1 MTRLRLLAIC
11 LALCAPSAL
20 AGRLE
25 IPLRVPL
32 EPLRQALAA
41 QLAASKATP
50 NVIYREGPCRY
61 LNLDKP
67 SLEAVDGR
75 LRLVGPGSAA
85 LGVELFGACQN
96 AASWK
101 GSMEF
106 TFVPQIDNAGRLR
119 LRIVDS
125 KLTDANGG
133 AALGFIWELSKRYV
147 HPRLER
153 FSYDL
158 GASRAAL
165 ASIVRGAAPPQHA
178 AELEAAV
185 KQLQVLGPR
194 VEAKAVVVPIALEL
208 PDAWLAA
215 PAPAPAV
222 AAAPAAPLTEAE
234 LEALEKALEPWD
246 AFLLY
251 AVKQVALD
259 SENTALRKRLF
270 TLLLE
275 SRYRLTEILSGDAPA
290 AGDPLRELFVDAWE
304 ELRTILADGQRD
316 GALDASLL
324 RYAAFID
331 AGDALLALDRAAP
344 GLGMT
349 LSTDGLR
356 QIARSLR
363 PGAAGDPLAYDWAAD
378 PQLRQLFGVEEI
390 PDSEPPPASP
400 PSSPPLSPPTRSW
413 LDLLVARAY
422 AAEPG
427 AEKALDRWLPRRD
440 ELDAYEARV
449 GQLLKRTAAAELQRA
464 SLAAPYDGIYRNM
477 VPTTALIESCWHQY
491 AMRGGKVSYLRSGSG
506 SIGIMQINQIVWRGF
521 YQLERL
527 RWDTAYNARAG
538 AQILMRYVKDY
549 AIPYAEKS
557 GDPNQVP
564 RAAYAVYNAGPRA
577 VGRFDKEKKHPREQ
591 RVDEHLWTLY
601 QGIASGGQA
610 DLRTCD
616 VSTAAASR

>member
-1 MTRLRLLAIC
+1 M
-11 LALCAPSAL
+11 
-20 AGRLE
+20 
-25 IPLRVPL
+25 
-32 EPLRQALAA
+32 
-41 QLAASKATP
+41 
-50 NVIYREGPCRY
+50 
-61 LNLDKP
+61 
-67 SLEAVDGR
+67 
-75 LRLVGPGSAA
+75 
-85 LGVELFGACQN
+85 
-96 AASWK
+96 
-101 GSMEF
+101 
-106 TFVPQIDNAGRLR
+106 PQIDNAGRLR

-194 VEAKAVVVPIALEL
+194 VEAKARGRADRARITRC
-208 PDAWLAA
+208 LARRA
-215 PAPAPAV
+215 SAGSAV

-259 SENTALRKRLF
+259 SENTALRRRLF

-390 PDSEPPPASP
+390 PRFRAAAACIAPFIASNPELARPLGRPRLRRRAGRRKGAGSMASEARRARCLRSARRPAP
-400 PSSPPLSPPTRSW
+400 EEDRRGRAA
-413 LDLLVARAY
+413 AR
-422 AAEPG
+422 E
-427 AEKALDRWLPRRD
+427 PRR
-440 ELDAYEARV
+440 AVR
-449 GQLLKRTAAAELQRA
+449 RA
-464 SLAAPYDGIYRNM
+464 S
-477 VPTTALIESCWHQY
+477 
-491 AMRGGKVSYLRSGSG
+491 
-506 SIGIMQINQIVWRGF
+506 
-521 YQLERL
+521 
-527 RWDTAYNARAG
+527 
-538 AQILMRYVKDY
+538 
-549 AIPYAEKS
+549 
-557 GDPNQVP
+557 
-564 RAAYAVYNAGPRA
+564 
-577 VGRFDKEKKHPREQ
+577 
-591 RVDEHLWTLY
+591 
-601 QGIASGGQA
+601 IATWC
-610 DLRTCD
+610 R
-616 VSTAAASR
+616 RRR

>member
-1 MTRLRLLAIC
+1 MPERGELE
-11 LALCAPSAL
+11 
-20 AGRLE
+20 GR
-25 IPLRVPL
+25 RWNS
-32 EPLRQALAA
+32 R
-41 QLAASKATP
+41 
-50 NVIYREGPCRY
+50 
-61 LNLDKP
+61 
-67 SLEAVDGR
+67 
-75 LRLVGPGSAA
+75 
-85 LGVELFGACQN
+85 
-96 AASWK
+96 
-101 GSMEF
+101 
-106 TFVPQIDNAGRLR
+106 FVPQIDNAGRLR

-125 KLTDANGG
+125 KLTDASGG

-185 KQLQVLGPR
+185 KQLQVLAPR
-194 VEAKAVVVPIALEL
+194 VEANAVVVPIALEL

-215 PAPAPAV
+215 PAPPRLR
-222 AAAPAAPLTEAE
+222 PPRRRRRSPKRSSRRSRRRCSPGTR
-234 LEALEKALEPWD
+234 
-246 AFLLY
+246 F
-251 AVKQVALD
+251 
-259 SENTALRKRLF
+259 SSTASSRSRSTARTRRSASVLF

-390 PDSEPPPASP
+390 PDSEPPPHRPLIAPDPTGAGSTSSSPAPTP
-400 PSSPPLSPPTRSW
+400 PSRAPKRRWIDGFRGATSSTPT
-413 LDLLVARAY
+413 
-422 AAEPG
+422 
-427 AEKALDRWLPRRD
+427 K
-440 ELDAYEARV
+440 
-449 GQLLKRTAAAELQRA
+449 RA
-464 SLAAPYDGIYRNM
+464 S
-477 VPTTALIESCWHQY
+477 
-491 AMRGGKVSYLRSGSG
+491 
-506 SIGIMQINQIVWRGF
+506 
-521 YQLERL
+521 
-527 RWDTAYNARAG
+527 
-538 AQILMRYVKDY
+538 
-549 AIPYAEKS
+549 
-557 GDPNQVP
+557 
-564 RAAYAVYNAGPRA
+564 
-577 VGRFDKEKKHPREQ
+577 
-591 RVDEHLWTLY
+591 
-601 QGIASGGQA
+601 AS
-610 DLRTCD
+610 
-616 VSTAAASR
+616 S